1 MALSLTTQRD
11 AEGAFTLPPD
21 YGSYGKHLK
30 ALSRYFNK
38 GSNSNS
44 RTGNGNGSAKADPS
58 VVSSVILSVA
68 LIAAVAKRDAIS
80 AEALLSV
87 GANASCVDENLRTPA
102 HYASRGG
109 DVAMLAMLFDHGKDF
124 YYALLHLK

>member
-38 GSNSNS
+38 
-44 RTGNGNGSAKADPS
+44 GNGSAKADPS